1 MTDHL
6 AQAWRNVTT
15 TPEHVLLLG
24 SDRDEAA
31 RVATVLQ
38 SHGMRVVAATDVDAG
53 LAHAKGSQLAIIDR
67 LDGRLDA
74 PGAIAR
80 MRATPGLGELP
91 ILGLAGSE
99 DVEERVRFLEAG
111 ADDVMGRP
119 FDPTEL
125 EARVDTLL
133 ARGQRSRRAIEE
145 PPVIAPSRSEVAGL
159 VGVFGPKGGS
169 GTTTI
174 AVNTALEASRRGGR
188 RVAVIDL
195 DARWGDVAM
204 HLNVVPRT
212 PVSEVI
218 RDPAAMSDPEL
229 LDRSAERHPSG
240 LAVFGA
246 AQRPDERDLLGP
258 EHVGQLLLAARDA
271 YDLAVVDAGSDLDVR
286 AMTLLEHVD
295 RLIIPVT
302 GEIPGL
308 RAVRTLLEILD
319 ETERGRSGVILILN
333 HQFAR
338 DMLRRDEIQGALG
351 ATIDLELPYDQSLYL
366 AAVNAG
372 QPLVIGA
379 ERSVP
384 AERFSAL
391 VDIILGE
398 GQASEGSKSG
408 DARQRFGRLRTRSR

>member
-1 MTDHL
+1 M
-6 AQAWRNVTT
+6 
-15 TPEHVLLLG
+15 LLG

-31 RVATVLQ
+31 RVATMLQ
-38 SHGMRVVAATDVDAG
+38 SHGLRVVAATEVDAG
-53 LAHAKGSQLAIIDR
+53 LAHAQGSQLAIVDR
-67 LDGRLDA
+67 LDGLLDA

-99 DVEERVRFLEAG
+99 DVDERVRYLDAG

-119 FDPTEL
+119 FDPAEL

-133 ARGQRSRRAIEE
+133 ARGQRSRRAVEE
-145 PPVIAPSRSEVAGL
+145 PPVLAPSPSDVARL

-174 AVNTALEASRRGGR
+174 AVNTALEASHRSGR

-195 DARWGDVAM
+195 DTRWGDVAM

-212 PVSEVI
+212 PVSEIV
-218 RDPAAMSDPEL
+218 RDPGAMADAEQ

-246 AQRPDERDLLGP
+246 AQRPDEGDLVRP
-258 EHVGQLLLAARDA
+258 EHAGQLLLAARDA
-271 YDLAVVDAGSDLDVR
+271 YDLVVVDAGSDLGVR
-286 AMTLLEHVD
+286 AMTVIEHVD

-302 GEIPGL
+302 PEIPGL

-319 ETERGRSGVILILN
+319 ETERVG
-333 HQFAR
+333 
-338 DMLRRDEIQGALG
+338 
-351 ATIDLELPYDQSLYL
+351 
-366 AAVNAG
+366 
-372 QPLVIGA
+372 
-379 ERSVP
+379 P
-384 AERFSAL
+384 A
-391 VDIILGE
+391 
-398 GQASEGSKSG
+398 
-408 DARQRFGRLRTRSR
+408 